1 MGIAS
6 TTQSIED
13 LMLRW
18 IVHLLLLGV
27 IAALVEAGI
36 AAALDHT
43 RTDATSSGTSY
54 VAATNTQA
62 GPGGDQFIPIAD
74 FPKPVYVPQ
83 PPLPDPGI
91 WATLVATAR
100 DAYDTCARLVG

>member
-1 MGIAS
+1 
-6 TTQSIED
+6 
-13 LMLRW
+13 MLRW
-18 IVHLLLLGV
+18 MVHLLLLGV

-36 AAALDHT
+36 AAALGHT
-43 RTDATSSGTSY
+43 RSDATSS
-54 VAATNTQA
+54 VAGYAIAANGQA
-62 GPGGDQFIPIAD
+62 GPGDQFIPIAD
-74 FPKPVYVPQ
+74 FPKPVYAPP

>member
-1 MGIAS
+1 
-6 TTQSIED
+6 
-13 LMLRW
+13 MLRW
-18 IVHLLLLGV
+18 MVHLLVLGV

-43 RTDATSSGTSY
+43 RNDATSSGTSY
-54 VAATNTQA
+54 VAAAATQA
-62 GPGGDQFIPIAD
+62 ARGGDQFIPIAD
-74 FPKPVYVPQ
+74 VPKAAYTPQ

-100 DAYDTCARLVG
+100 DAYNTCARLVG

>member
-1 MGIAS
+1 
-6 TTQSIED
+6 
-13 LMLRW
+13 MLRW
-18 IVHLLLLGV
+18 MVHLLLLGV

-43 RTDATSSGTSY
+43 RTDATSNGTSY

-62 GPGGDQFIPIAD
+62 GSGGDQFIPIAD
-74 FPKPVYVPQ
+74 FPKPAYTPQ
-83 PPLPDPGI
+83 LPLPDPGI

-100 DAYDTCARLVG
+100 DAYDTCARLVS